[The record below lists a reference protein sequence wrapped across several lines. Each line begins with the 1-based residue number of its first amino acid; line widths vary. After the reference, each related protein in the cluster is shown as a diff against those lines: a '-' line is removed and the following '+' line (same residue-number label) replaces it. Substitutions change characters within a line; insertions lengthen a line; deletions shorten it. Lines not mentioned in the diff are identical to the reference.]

1 MTTMKGSNEADDVK
15 NKDSLTE
22 PLLPLVHAVTE
33 GGKHDKNENTNKT
46 NHWSKVQT
54 KIITSFVG
62 CGMAVLSHSLLS
74 MVLWKDSIL
83 RAEMVDIVLF
93 SFAWSFWTCV
103 ILFAGMLVFVSSTT
117 TGSSSNNNNNK
128 DPNDDA
134 DNDDNEEEEE
144 DDWAF
149 QIEAQYVVAALL
161 TISAIWLLDSIVWS
175 FVVVLSLLCLVLAAG
190 RCYGGDDQTVL
201 ASYSLVAGTL
211 GLIFGACSQFLL
223 SLGMWRDVGM
233 TQPIIDHIVWFSLAW
248 SLLTVLMTFCGCL
261 SLRWIVAGG
270 GKSDDND
277 NDDHYYDNYR
287 RRHAILRMEA
297 VYVAMTLV
305 GICAAWIFLDV
316 TAGLPEQIVPSLLM
330 LTVSLAVFT
339 LILQCFPE
347 EDCLL
352 LERDV
357 VTVVASLSTESSDKI
372 VLLTPTKKT
381 VNVEDDKEEG
391 KILVV

>member
-1 MTTMKGSNEADDVK
+1 MTTTMKGSNEDDVK
-15 NKDSLTE
+15 KDSLTE
-22 PLLPLVHAVTE
+22 PLLPLVHAVADN
-33 GGKHDKNENTNKT
+33 GKDDDKNENTN
-46 NHWSKVQT
+46 NNNWSKVQT
-54 KIITSFVG
+54 KIMTSLVG

-74 MVLWKDSIL
+74 MILWKDSIL
-83 RAEMVDIVLF
+83 RAEMVDIVIF

-117 TGSSSNNNNNK
+117 TTGRSSSNNK
-128 DPNDDA
+128 DSNGDA
-134 DNDDNEEEEE
+134 DDGDDDEEEN

-149 QIEAQYVVAALL
+149 QVEAQYVVAALL

-190 RCYGGDDQTVL
+190 RCYGGNDQTVL

-270 GKSDDND
+270 GKSGDDD

-316 TAGLPEQIVPSLLM
+316 TAGLPEQILPSLLM

-357 VTVVASLSTESSDKI
+357 VAVVTSLSTSSDKI
-372 VLLTPTKKT
+372 VLLTPTKNT